1 VIIQLKKRQHSFLL
15 IASIAAI
22 ASGQVPEQRTAFTIP
37 LPKLYVAKSNGSA
50 EVRIQFNDSKDQF
63 IIAGMDDSHIIDTRM
78 GRETRI
84 YAESITK
91 AYGLSDFEARQMDK
105 VAKALLKT
113 LDMLEHD
120 LQHSRWDRC
129 LYLDAFFPR
138 FMQAYYY
145 LYCTARNSGNALPR
159 SCRIPDDSFDV
170 SVNSLKS
177 DARIQCWRTSPDH
190 IIKFRIII
198 KELIYQIKLW
208 QKSELQNLK
217 RNPDQAGCAKF
228 EEAYGIFVKMYFC
241 DKPPPALPEK
251 GKHL

>member
-1 VIIQLKKRQHSFLL
+1 
-15 IASIAAI
+15 
-22 ASGQVPEQRTAFTIP
+22 VPEQRTAFAIP
-37 LPKLYVAKSNGSA
+37 LPKLYVAKNSGSA

-63 IIAGMDDSHIIDTRM
+63 IIAGMDDSHIIETRE

-84 YAESITK
+84 YAESMTK
-91 AYGLSDFEARQMDK
+91 AYELSDFEARQMDK
-105 VAKALLKT
+105 VAKSLLKT
-113 LDMLEHD
+113 LDILEHD

-129 LYLDAFFPR
+129 LYLDAYFPR

-145 LYCTARNSGNALPR
+145 LYCAARNSGNALPR

-170 SVNSLKS
+170 SIQSLKS

-208 QKSELQNLK
+208 EKKELQNPN
-217 RNPDQAGCAKF
+217 RNADQSCSGKF